1 MNTKRFFSF
10 SFFKKTGGEKS
21 LAPGKESLARKPR
34 RKLSLWQIEKEFEN
48 LGEEE
53 FEFTVPIDYIKNGMA
68 INLAE
73 RTVGFQKNCVPY
85 NFTTLHFVE
94 QRLFHLIKNRES
106 WSRIKFITKA
116 RTREMSGDG
125 KEIKTLELTV
135 LRTEEI

>member
-1 MNTKRFFSF
+1 MAIKKFFSF

-21 LAPGKESLARKPR
+21 PTPRKESLAPKSR
-34 RKLSLWQIEKEFEN
+34 RKLNLWQIEKEFEN

-68 INLAE
+68 VNLTE

-94 QRLFHLIKNRES
+94 QRFFHLIKNRGS

-116 RTREMSGDG
+116 RAKEMCSDG
-125 KEIKTLELTV
+125 KGIKTLELTV